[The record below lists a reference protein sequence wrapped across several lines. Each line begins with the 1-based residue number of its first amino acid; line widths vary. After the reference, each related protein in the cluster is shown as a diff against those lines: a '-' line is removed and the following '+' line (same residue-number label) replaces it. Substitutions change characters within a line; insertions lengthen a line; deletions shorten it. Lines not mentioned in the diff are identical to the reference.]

1 MDSLASKRHGNF
13 HGSSPGPG
21 GGFVEAQGLHTRSNG
36 GLLGRRWARGGRS
49 APGRQLEGVIVDFHV
64 RGGALFTDH
73 DTGGAGGLEAAAASG
88 W

>member
-1 MDSLASKRHGNF
+1 M
-13 HGSSPGPG
+13 
-21 GGFVEAQGLHTRSNG
+21 EAQGLHARCNG
-36 GLLGRRWARGGRS
+36 GLLGRKWARKGRP

-73 DTGGAGGLEAAAASG
+73 DHGRRRWLEASTASG